1 MHFNFPVLG
10 SEENVPHEHANEVGL
25 KPDEGHDIVVNVH
38 PVFFILGLSK
48 KGRGGEKKKG
58 EKKKKLKESLIRNVT
73 LMNVPHQALQYKK
86 CNLRK
91 QVRRRKVVRYRHRN
105 WHDCED

>member
-1 MHFNFPVLG
+1 MYFNFPVLG

-58 EKKKKLKESLIRNVT
+58 EKKKKVERIFDKKRNINECAAPSFAV
-73 LMNVPHQALQYKK
+73 
-86 CNLRK
+86 
-91 QVRRRKVVRYRHRN
+91 
-105 WHDCED
+105 